1 MPINVIFAFFV
12 KESVSSDKKLLGMFT
27 NLKNGIRKVNNLY
40 DNDITSG
47 DLMDFELKGFLDFDG
62 MEITYE
68 EVKINEIIE

>member
-1 MPINVIFAFFV
+1 MPVNVIFAFFV
-12 KESVSSDKKLLGMFT
+12 KENVSSDKKLLGMFT

-47 DLMDFELKGFLDFDG
+47 DLMDFELKGVLDFDG

>member
-1 MPINVIFAFFV
+1 MPISVIFAFFV
-12 KESVSSDKKLLGMFT
+12 KESATSDKKLLGMFT

-47 DLMDFELKGFLDFDG
+47 DLMDFELKGVLDFDG

>member
-1 MPINVIFAFFV
+1 
-12 KESVSSDKKLLGMFT
+12 MFT

-47 DLMDFELKGFLDFDG
+47 DLMDFELKGVLDFDG

>member
-1 MPINVIFAFFV
+1 MPVNVIFAFFV

-47 DLMDFELKGFLDFDG
+47 DLMDFELKGVLDFDG
-62 MEITYE
+62 MGITYE

>member
-1 MPINVIFAFFV
+1 MPVNVIFAFFV
-12 KESVSSDKKLLGMFT
+12 KESVSSNKTLLGMFT

-47 DLMDFELKGFLDFDG
+47 DLMDFELKGILDFDG

>member
-1 MPINVIFAFFV
+1 MPVNVIFAFFV
-12 KESVSSDKKLLGMFT
+12 KENVSSDKKLLGMFT

-47 DLMDFELKGFLDFDG
+47 DLMDFELKGVLDFDG

-68 EVKINEIIE
+68 EVKVNEIIE

>member
-1 MPINVIFAFFV
+1 MPVNVIFVFFV
-12 KESVSSDKKLLGMFT
+12 KESVSSEKKLLGMFT

-47 DLMDFELKGFLDFDG
+47 DLMDFELKGVLDFDG

-68 EVKINEIIE
+68 EVKVNEIIE

>member
-1 MPINVIFAFFV
+1 MPVNAIFAFFV
-12 KESVSSDKKLLGMFT
+12 KESASSEKKLLGMFT

-47 DLMDFELKGFLDFDG
+47 DLMDFELKGVLDFDG

>member
-1 MPINVIFAFFV
+1 MPVNVIFAFFV
-12 KESVSSDKKLLGMFT
+12 KENASSEKKLLGMFT
-27 NLKNGIRKVNNLY
+27 NLKNGIRKINNLY

-47 DLMDFELKGFLDFDG
+47 DLMDFELKGILDFDG

>member
-1 MPINVIFAFFV
+1 MPVNVIFAFFV
-12 KESVSSDKKLLGMFT
+12 KESATSEKKLLGMFT

>member
-27 NLKNGIRKVNNLY
+27 NLKNGIRKVNNFY

-47 DLMDFELKGFLDFDG
+47 DLMDFELKGVLDFDG

>member
-1 MPINVIFAFFV
+1 MPVNVIFAFFV
-12 KESVSSDKKLLGMFT
+12 KESASSDKKLLGMFT

-47 DLMDFELKGFLDFDG
+47 DLMDFELKGVLDFDG

>member
-1 MPINVIFAFFV
+1 MPINVIFVFFV

-68 EVKINEIIE
+68 EVKVNEIIE